1 MAGYLLSMTAD
12 LVVVGAGSG
21 GFGAALAAARRG
33 CSVLVVEKSRAIG
46 GNANRCGVN
55 NWEPV
60 CGATGFPH
68 EIYRRLERIPC
79 AVGIYGFGR
88 HCVWQGIDAYPGG
101 EHVLFPE
108 RSYRDTMVRHGAR
121 SLADDE
127 DFVRENLSGVV
138 FEPRAYEAVLWQML
152 GETGRC
158 RVMLGRTVE
167 SVGVDDGRLR
177 SVTLDD
183 GTEIRA
189 DAFVDGTGDGNLA
202 RLAGCELVSGQESR
216 DAYGEPSAPT
226 EPNDRVNAVTLM
238 FRITAKPEPGIDALP
253 DDVATVARRAAGD
266 VACDWAARFP
276 LVVTV
281 EYPNGDRNVN
291 MLPTMDGR
299 EYLDRTRE
307 PGGHERAYAECRRRL
322 YATWRHL
329 QTKWPEFRSFT
340 IHSISP
346 EIGVRESYR
355 LVAERVLTEHDI
367 LRPIPEDD
375 EEGVIAIADHALDR
389 HGEKGGAMELKHP
402 FGVPYHC
409 LLPRGYTNLLVACR
423 AAGFS
428 SIAASSCRLS
438 RTMMQLGQAA
448 GTSFA
453 LAREAGR
460 DPAAVDLAALRQAL
474 RADGVQLSW
483 ASRRARLRRA
493 RGKGITTE
501 AGRSRPRRSR

>member
-1 MAGYLLSMTAD
+1 MTAD

-33 CSVLVVEKSRAIG
+33 CSVVVVERSGAIG

-68 EIYRRLERIPC
+68 EIYRRLEQIPG

-88 HCVWQGIDAYPGG
+88 HCVWQGTDAYPGG

-127 DFVRENLSGVV
+127 AFVRENLFGVV
-138 FEPRAYEAVLWQML
+138 FEPRAYEAVLRQML

-167 SVGVDDGRLR
+167 SAVVHGGRLQ

-183 GTEIRA
+183 GLRVEA
-189 DAFVDGTGDGNLA
+189 DAFVDGTGDGDLS

-216 DAYGEPSAPT
+216 DAYGEPSAPE

-238 FRITAKPEPGIDALP
+238 FRITAKPEPAIDPLP
-253 DDVATVARRAAGD
+253 DDLAQERAVSKERDRA
-266 VACDWAARFP
+266 VACDWAQRFP

-299 EYLDRTRE
+299 EYLNEARK
-307 PGGHERAYAECRRRL
+307 PGGHARAYAECRRRL

-329 QTKWPEFRSFT
+329 QTNWPEFRLFAVD
-340 IHSISP
+340 SISP

-402 FGVPYHC
+402 FGVPFHC
-409 LLPRGYTNLLVACR
+409 LVPRGCTNLLVACR

-448 GTSFA
+448 GSACA
-453 LAREAGR
+453 LARDDNR
-460 DPAAVDLAALRQAL
+460 DPSAVDLAALRREL

-483 ASRRARLRRA
+483 PM
-493 RGKGITTE
+493 E
-501 AGRSRPRRSR
+501 PEVGRVVGLG